1 MDKVFSARLDE
12 GAIQEMTRVAKRL
25 GMTKK
30 EFLESAIRL
39 RAQHLDAQSGT
50 DLWEETSGAWVRE
63 EAITGTRVRAREA
76 FEASFR
82 RHHARRARTRGGK
95 SARRK

>member
-12 GAIQEMTRVAKRL
+12 SAIAEMNRVAKRL

-39 RAQHLDAQSGT
+39 RARALDAHDSM
-50 DLWEETSGAWVRE
+50 DLWEETSGAWKRE
-63 EAITGTRVRAREA
+63 EAAEKTRSRSRKA
-76 FEASFR
+76 FESAYR
-82 RHHARRARTRGGK
+82 RHHRRR
-95 SARRK
+95 SARASE